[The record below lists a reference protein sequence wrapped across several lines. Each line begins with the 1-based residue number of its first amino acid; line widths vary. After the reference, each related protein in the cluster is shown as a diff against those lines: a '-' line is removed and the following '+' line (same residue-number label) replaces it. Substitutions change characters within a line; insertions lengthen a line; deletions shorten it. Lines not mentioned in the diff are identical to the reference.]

1 MKTYLTVLRT
11 SPSLCSA
18 AACAAV
24 LAGPPLIGCRT
35 AGTKPPR
42 YCLMPSTE
50 TTKSFRIACGAR
62 ACALGSFHRFEAS
75 LVVSPIGIDATG
87 ERTDVTRR
95 LN

>member
-35 AGTKPPR
+35 G
-42 YCLMPSTE
+42 
-50 TTKSFRIACGAR
+50 G
-62 ACALGSFHRFEAS
+62 GH
-75 LVVSPIGIDATG
+75 
-87 ERTDVTRR
+87 
-95 LN
+95 